1 MKFYLDGRLLFVDM
15 IHRYA
20 YVVVEGDRPP
30 ISYHFTRDSAE
41 RSAAEQRERRREYIR
56 QFEQALDLDEITR
69 MQEAPARLYRSIRE
83 DYPTPSAIHAAIQ
96 RQKKTLASIRVE
108 PLEAVE

>member
-1 MKFYLDGRLLFVDM
+1 MKFYLHGRLLFVDM
-15 IHRYA
+15 IHPYA

-30 ISYHFTRDSAE
+30 ISYHYTRDSAE

-56 QFEQALDLDEITR
+56 QFERALDLDEVTR
-69 MQEAPARLYRSIRE
+69 MQGSDGRLIRSIRE

-96 RQKKTLASIRVE
+96 RQKRTLASIRVE
-108 PLEAVE
+108 ALEVRE